1 MADHPLQVDPPRRR
15 RDPVEP
21 AQHEHD
27 VVQVARTPVALVAGV
42 DGDPLAEAFEGVG
55 HRAREVR
62 VAPALPASARRGRDV
77 HGPAQRRRPFSYGGP
92 QRPYEGARGQG
103 RDVQRLVVGA
113 RRDGAVLPAATD
125 DLEARA
131 GPGLLGS
138 ARRLR
143 PPLLEGADAV
153 GGGVEPRQLTGLEH
167 QRRPGHDHRRATT
180 VRGHPDTELD
190 LGQRVADPDVEA
202 AQADQLR
209 APDRH
214 HGRQRGGYLPR
225 VEGLGV
231 GHRMTGQERLGV
243 GAARPEHRAGTD
255 DQPRPV
261 DHQRLGDGDVVVG
274 QGRRQAVERVARR
287 VGRGTREDHHLPA
300 GLRDP
305 EVGADGRT
313 DPGERREQT
322 RVRVRR
328 EQHRERELDGP
339 RQPGTHHD
347 QLEVGAL
354 AAPGHRPGHPAHR
367 AVEVGR
373 RVQHDADPPRL
384 ARPVLRG
391 RPVDE
396 VALQDRRR
404 PAGVVVRRVRRAV
417 EQHPGHERHRR
428 RRGQLDQQVQGL
440 GPAERLVEPADLG
453 HHLAAG
459 RRTRPGRRARARAG
473 GRGRRRRPG
482 TTRRRVA
489 ASASRHAPSG
499 RRPPPGGRASP
510 PGSRGARCGRG
521 RRTRRTSP
529 ARGPGP
535 RCAPGPGRPAAP
547 TSAPRAART
556 WRCRPAPRSCR
567 RPSRRRRRP
576 APSRRTTGPGPCPR
590 RRAAAARRR

>member
-1 MADHPLQVDPPRRR
+1 MADHPLQVDPPGRR

-42 DGDPLAEAFEGVG
+42 DGDPLAEALEGVG

-92 QRPYEGARGQG
+92 QRPHEGARRQG

-261 DHQRLGDGDVVVG
+261 DDQRLGDGDVVVG

-287 VGRGTREDHHLPA
+287 VGRGTREDDHLPA

-328 EQHRERELDGP
+328 QQHRERELDGP
-339 RQPGTHHD
+339 RQPGAHHD

-396 VALQDRRR
+396 VTLQDRRR

-440 GPAERLVEPADLG
+440 GPAERLVETADLG
-453 HHLAAG
+453 HHLA
-459 RRTRPGRRARARAG
+459 PGDE
-473 GRGRRRRPG
+473 RGQVDVLVREQVVAAAVDGPV
-482 TTRRRVA
+482 RRVV
-489 ASASRHAPSG
+489 ASRHPHRGMRHRGAVRLQVAEHHRQEVGVPGVVGVDERDVLPPRAGQGRVARPGQAAPRHRHRHHARLERRDAGQHRG
-499 RRPPPGGRASP
+499 RVVGRAVVDDDQL
-510 PGSRGARCGRG
+510 
-521 RRTRRTSP
+521 
-529 ARGPGP
+529 
-535 RCAPGPGRPAAP
+535 PAAVRLGLDRVH
-547 TSAPRAART
+547 A
-556 WRCRPAPRSCR
+556 
-567 RPSRRRRRP
+567 
-576 APSRRTTGPGPCPR
+576 